1 MRGTLSG
8 MEADAP
14 IIVADRL
21 TVAGYDLAPPEETPA
36 GHLIVEAVLAT
47 PGVMPYSWGPTY
59 TPPGVLADAAW
70 LASLV
75 GAPITDDD
83 DRAHTE
89 GVTPDTTQRVRVGTV
104 LSARWDEA
112 QQAVIGRLIFDVR
125 RGIDKIRAGV
135 RGVSP
140 AYETRLLRLDGVDA
154 ASGLRYT
161 HVQQYRARTD
171 NVALTPRPR
180 GGPAAQ
186 LLADSMAENGAET
199 EKEAADAA
207 SMEARVA
214 KLEDAVKE
222 LSDAYGKMKADA
234 KKAADADTGATVA
247 TPEPVKAAEVAKVL
261 RAADAHGVEVGTD
274 DTLDTLR
281 ARVAAKVLGRDVA
294 GLSADALDVAVSLA
308 PPVKGDPL
316 AHVTFRAADSDR
328 AGTPFLSALRSDR

>member
-1 MRGTLSG
+1 
-8 MEADAP
+8 
-14 IIVADRL
+14 
-21 TVAGYDLAPPEETPA
+21 
-36 GHLIVEAVLAT
+36 
-47 PGVMPYSWGPTY
+47 MPYSWGPTY

-70 LASLV
+70 LTSLV

-186 LLADSMAENGAET
+186 LLADSMEEDK

-207 SMEARVA
+207 SMEARLA

-222 LSDAYGKMKADA
+222 LSDAYSKMKADA
-234 KKAADADTGATVA
+234 KKAADADIAAAVA
-247 TPEPVKAAEVAKVL
+247 APEPVKAAEVAKVL

-281 ARVAAKVLGRDVA
+281 AKVAAKVLGRDVA

-308 PPVKGDPL
+308 PPAKSDPL
-316 AHVTFRAADSDR
+316 AGITFRSADSDR